1 MRFIGRKN
9 ELKTLNEQYRK
20 PQAYGSPMVII
31 YGRRRVGKSTLIGQF
46 AADKPALTFLAS
58 QETSTSNLQNFVKQ
72 IAEQAGL
79 PYAQGL
85 SINNWYDAFQFYA
98 DTFLNDR
105 VRHVLIIDE
114 FPYLVQSDKAFP
126 SIMQRVWDTGL
137 KDKNMMLILCGSH
150 ESMMLSSVLSHESPL
165 YGRRSAQIKLLPFSF
180 REFSDAFPAMAFED
194 SVRLYALTG
203 GIPKYM
209 EEFNGS
215 TEFDFY
221 KELKDKVLNANS
233 MLYLEPEFLLK
244 SDSAGNANQ
253 MTLLKTIAGGAHKMS
268 EIAAKMEVR
277 ATDLSF
283 YLKNLTDIGYI
294 RREIPVTEKNPA
306 KSKMGLYFINDSYI
320 DFWFKFVYPYRG
332 SIDLGRTDRVE
343 NIVKRDYDMR
353 HSAFVYERICLEVLL
368 DYCDSRD
375 DILMPERFGR
385 YWDSGK
391 EIDVVAIDDTNK
403 RAFVG
408 ECKFH
413 NEPVGLEVLSRLHK
427 KYTEIKELQGYTPI
441 FGLFSKSGFTSGI
454 FEALKESDNI
464 LLFDKDLIVS

>member
-1 MRFIGRKN
+1 M
-9 ELKTLNEQYRK
+9 
-20 PQAYGSPMVII
+20 
-31 YGRRRVGKSTLIGQF
+31 
-46 AADKPALTFLAS
+46 
-58 QETSTSNLQNFVKQ
+58 
-72 IAEQAGL
+72 
-79 PYAQGL
+79 
-85 SINNWYDAFQFYA
+85 
-98 DTFLNDR
+98 NDG

-165 YGRRSAQIKLLPFSF
+165 YGRRTAQIKLLPFSF

-194 SVRLYALTG
+194 RVRLYALTG

-268 EIAAKMEVR
+268 EIAVKMEVR

-332 SIDLGRTDRVE
+332 SIDLGRTDRIE

-368 DYCDSRD
+368 DYCGSRD

-413 NEPVGLEVLSRLHK
+413 NEPVGLEVLSSLHQ

-464 LLFDKDLIVS
+464 LLFDKDVIVS